1 MYILLFLFWLL
12 LNGKLTVEV
21 VGLGLVIV
29 ALMAALE
36 WSLFHYGPAQELRVL
51 RKVPVFCAYLPVL
64 VWEILKAGLVVGR
77 DILFRRYRLTPTLV
91 TFRAD
96 LNTDFGRFLLANSIT
111 LTPGT
116 ITVDLH
122 DNHYLVHALD
132 ASLVEGLDDG
142 VFVQPLVKME
152 ALGAAQAPDTPPAE
166 PQAEEA
172 KEENHEH

>member
-12 LNGKLTVEV
+12 LNGKLTAEV

-36 WSLFHYGPAQELRVL
+36 WSLFHYSPAQELRVL

-116 ITVDLH
+116 ITVQ
-122 DNHYLVHALD
+122 
-132 ASLVEGLDDG
+132 VEGDKLTVHCLDKSMLDTTPDG
-142 VFVQPLVKME
+142 TFQRWIRKME
-152 ALGAAQAPDTPPAE
+152 D
-166 PQAEEA
+166 
-172 KEENHEH
+172 K

>member
-12 LNGKLTVEV
+12 LNGKLTAEV

-116 ITVDLH
+116 ITVQVKGARLT
-122 DNHYLVHALD
+122 VHCLD
-132 ASLVEGLDDG
+132 KSMLDTSDDG
-142 VFVQPLVKME
+142 VFQRWIRKLE
-152 ALGAAQAPDTPPAE
+152 A
-166 PQAEEA
+166 
-172 KEENHEH
+172 